1 MYEPRWYRHKMG
13 ERFSS
18 LTYRF
23 METDIWL
30 AFDKRSK
37 VRQDDLKHF
46 IDKKS
51 RSLRELFEDYFK
63 IDPNFKKTFK
73 PLKVSDEAPSI
84 IKRLSQNSFITQ
96 VGPMA
101 GIAGAF
107 AEEIAKSCKDEFNF
121 NEMIVEN
128 GGDNY
133 LDINSEIIVSL
144 YAGEHPLSGKLQ
156 LLIEPNNAPIGLCAS
171 SGKFGHSIS
180 LGKADLVAVACKDT
194 ILADQFATAFAN
206 KILDSRDIKS
216 VLEEAS
222 AIPQIMHISVF
233 AFDQF
238 GVQGNLKFN
247 N

>member
-1 MYEPRWYRHKMG
+1 MYESRWYRHKMG

-23 METDIWL
+23 METDIFL
-30 AFDKRSK
+30 AYDRGSK

-46 IDKKS
+46 IDNKS
-51 RSLRELFEDYFK
+51 RSLRELLEDYIK
-63 IDPNFKKTFK
+63 MDPDFKKTFN
-73 PLKVSDEAPSI
+73 PLKVSAEAPFLI
-84 IKRLSQNSFITQ
+84 RKLSQNSFLSQ

-107 AEEIAKSCKDEFNF
+107 AEEIGKACKDEFDF
-121 NEMIVEN
+121 KEIMVEN

-133 LDINSEIIVSL
+133 LDIGSDIIVSL
-144 YAGEHPLSGKLQ
+144 YAGKHPLSDKLQ
-156 LLIEPNNAPIGLCAS
+156 LIIDPNDTPLGLCAS

-206 KILDSRDIKS
+206 KIQDSSDIKD
-216 VLEEAS
+216 VLEKAS
-222 AIPQIMHISVF
+222 DIPQIMHISVF
-233 AFDQF
+233 AFGQF
-238 GVQGNLKFN
+238 GVQGKLKIKY
-247 N
+247 

>member
-30 AFDKRSK
+30 AYDKGSEVK
-37 VRQDDLKHF
+37 LDDLKNY

-51 RSLRELFEDYFK
+51 RSLWKLFQDYFE
-63 IDPNFKKTFK
+63 IDPDFESTFE
-73 PLKVSDEAPSI
+73 PLAVSNRAPSI
-84 IKRLSQNSFITQ
+84 IKKLSRNSFLSQ

-101 GIAGAF
+101 GIAGSF
-107 AEEIAKSCKDEFNF
+107 AEEIGKSCKDEFDL
-121 NEMIVEN
+121 NEVIVEN

-144 YAGEHPLSGKLQ
+144 YAGKHPLSSKLQ
-156 LLIEPNNAPIGLCAS
+156 LIIDPNDAPLGLCAS

-180 LGKADLVAVACKDT
+180 LGKADLVAVACKEA

-206 KILDSRDIKS
+206 KIKDSSDIKR

-222 AIPQIMHISVF
+222 NIPQIMHVSVF
-233 AFDQF
+233 AFGQF
-238 GVQGNLKFN
+238 GVQGKLKIN
-247 N
+247 Y